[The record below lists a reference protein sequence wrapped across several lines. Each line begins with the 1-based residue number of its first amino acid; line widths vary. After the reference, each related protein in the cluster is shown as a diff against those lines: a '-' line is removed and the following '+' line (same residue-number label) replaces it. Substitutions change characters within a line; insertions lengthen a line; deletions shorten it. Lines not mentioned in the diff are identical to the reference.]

1 MCVHAKTRVTVGL
14 AQATMCRNSQRT
26 ITTTIT
32 YHTQC
37 QVWAA
42 TTLFIMSLM
51 QSSGRLPRCVIT
63 HPFAF
68 FNILVLSADNK
79 QTHGWANKWDSQLKK
94 PSLNEWVSEWN
105 IPCRPGVA
113 HFFFSALGGK
123 RILLC
128 FSSCHLGTLTHF
140 PQQICMVFTGAVW
153 RPPTPGFL
161 NSETLCLWNVSLSR

>member
-1 MCVHAKTRVTVGL
+1 MKQKTRQAGVCVHAKTRVTVGL

-26 ITTTIT
+26 ITTAIT
-32 YHTQC
+32 YHTQR

-79 QTHGWANKWDSQLKK
+79 QTHGWASKWDSQLKK

-113 HFFFSALGGK
+113 HFFFLHLVG
-123 RILLC
+123 REYC
-128 FSSCHLGTLTHF
+128 F
-140 PQQICMVFTGAVW
+140 
-153 RPPTPGFL
+153 
-161 NSETLCLWNVSLSR
+161 VSLHAISGLSRISHSRSAWCLQVPSEDHPLPAF